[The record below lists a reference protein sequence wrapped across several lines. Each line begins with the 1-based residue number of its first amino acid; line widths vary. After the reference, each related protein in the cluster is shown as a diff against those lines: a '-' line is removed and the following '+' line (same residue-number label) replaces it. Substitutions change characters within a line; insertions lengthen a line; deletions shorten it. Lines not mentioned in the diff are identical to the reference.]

1 MSAIGNYIHYTAKG
15 YEEHGI
21 TRKGTFQTWRNQRNE
36 IIRKAAALKTSLTPS
51 DREELEGVLN
61 SLLRPTTDDSMVAKA
76 RKEVEKVMIENF
88 ESSAK
93 KINWDTGNIDWV
105 QKRSDTL
112 STLHR
117 HRNESGQL
125 EINLKEML
133 DKVNKLM
140 KIIAKQAKV
149 ESNGKVLSLE
159 CKKLARL
166 AKQVQER
173 MDGNL
178 RKNGW
183 IYGLTTSKNILTDEQ
198 IIKYLNSLIE
208 TYAAHPAI
216 NLQKGTAFE
225 AMIAMAPFVAQG
237 MAAEEAAKQIKGSVK
252 EQVIIEPSN
261 FSSDYISINGLDNNY
276 TIKTSGSVAQGKVDV
291 ELTWNNKITKISA
304 KNVNLGNP
312 YAQIHILSGSSL
324 MYLIQDMDH
333 DYVNH
338 FLNLQTE
345 HGVLNSKDGGYK
357 KVPKNYFGEKRK
369 LVMQEMKLYLFYKAL
384 SGDNYKRKAADLF
397 VINDNS
403 KGEVYVY
410 SIEDI
415 INKIIYNERTL
426 AQISVTNQEGVNI
439 MNLPLFKNDRVTGDA
454 TGQQRITSVL
464 AQVHATKISASL
476 RPSILAHIW

>member
-15 YEEHGI
+15 YEKHGI
-21 TRKGTFQTWRNQRNE
+21 TKNGTFQAWNSQRNE
-36 IIRKAAALKTSLTPS
+36 IIKKAASLRTSLTAT
-51 DREELEGVLN
+51 DRMQLEGVLN
-61 SLLRPTTDDSMVAKA
+61 GMLRPAADDTMVAKA
-76 RKEVEKVMIENF
+76 RQEVEAYMNASFKEKT
-88 ESSAK
+88 E
-93 KINWDTGNIDWV
+93 KINWDTGNIEWPK
-105 QKRSDTL
+105 KRSDTL
-112 STLHR
+112 TTLHR
-117 HRNESGQL
+117 HRSESGQL

-140 KIIAKQAKV
+140 EIIAKQAKV

-166 AKQVQER
+166 AKQVQDR

-178 RKNGW
+178 KKNGW
-183 IYGLTTSKNILTDEQ
+183 VYGLTTSKNILTDEQ
-198 IIKYLNSLIE
+198 VIKYLNSLIE

-237 MAAEEAAKQIKGSVK
+237 MATEEATKQIKGSVK

-261 FSSDYISINGLDNNY
+261 FSSDYISINGPDNNY

-338 FLNLQTE
+338 FLNLQAE
-345 HGVLNSKDGGYK
+345 HGVLNSKGGYK

-384 SGDNYKRKAADLF
+384 SGDNYKRKAVDLF

-403 KGEVYVY
+403 KGEVRVY

-415 INKIIYNERTL
+415 VNKVIYNSGAL
-426 AQISVTNQEGVNI
+426 SQISVTNQNGVNI
-439 MNLPLFKNDRVTGDA
+439 INLPLFKNDRVAGDA

-464 AQVHATKISASL
+464 AQVHAIKISSSF
-476 RPSILAHIW
+476 RPSILSGL

>member
-36 IIRKAAALKTSLTPS
+36 IIRKAAALRTSLTPS

-61 SLLRPTTDDSMVAKA
+61 SLLRPAADDSMVAKA
-76 RKEVEKVMIENF
+76 RKEVEKIMIENF

-93 KINWDTGNIDWV
+93 KINWDTGDIDWAL
-105 QKRSDTL
+105 KRSDTL

-117 HRNESGQL
+117 HRSEGRLKIDL
-125 EINLKEML
+125 EEML
-133 DKVNKLM
+133 NKVNKLIE
-140 KIIAKQAKV
+140 IIDKKAKV
-149 ESNGKVLSLE
+149 ESNGDALSLE
-159 CKKLARL
+159 CKRLARL
-166 AKQVQER
+166 ARQIKDR
-173 MDGNL
+173 IDDDLKKDG
-178 RKNGW
+178 W
-183 IYGLTTSKNILTDEQ
+183 VYGLTNSKKILTDDQ

-225 AMIAMAPFVAQG
+225 AMIAMAPYVAQG
-237 MAAEEAAKQIKGSVK
+237 MAAEEAAKQIKGSLT
-252 EQVIIEPSN
+252 EEVIIEPSN
-261 FSSDYISINGLDNNY
+261 FSSDYVSFNGFNNDY
-276 TIKTSGSVAQGKVDV
+276 NIKTTGSISQGKVDV
-291 ELTWNNKITKISA
+291 ELTWNNKIAKISA

-324 MYLIQDMDH
+324 MFLIQDMDH

-338 FLNLQTE
+338 FLNLQVE
-345 HGVLNSKDGGYK
+345 HSVLKSKDEYQ
-357 KVPKNYFGEKRK
+357 KVSKNYFGDKRK
-369 LVMQEMKLYLFYKAL
+369 LIMQEMKLYLFYKAL
-384 SGDNYKRKAADLF
+384 TGDNYKRKAADLF

-426 AQISVTNQEGVNI
+426 AQISVTNQEGINI

-476 RPSILAHIW
+476 RPSVLAHIW

>member
-21 TRKGTFQTWRNQRNE
+21 TKKGTFQTWNSQRNE
-36 IIRKAAALKTSLTPS
+36 IIKKAASLRTNLTPS
-51 DREELEGVLN
+51 DKEELEEVLN
-61 SLLRPTTDDSMVAKA
+61 SLLRPAADNSMVEKA
-76 RKEVEKVMIENF
+76 RKEVEKIMIESF
-88 ESSAK
+88 EDKAK
-93 KINWDTGNIDWV
+93 EINWDTGNIEWSK
-105 QKRSDTL
+105 KRSDTL
-112 STLHR
+112 TTLHR
-117 HRNESGQL
+117 HRNENGQL

-140 KIIAKQAKV
+140 EIIAKQAKV

-166 AKQVQER
+166 AKQVQDR

-178 RKNGW
+178 KKNGW
-183 IYGLTTSKNILTDEQ
+183 IYGLTASKNILTDEQ
-198 IIKYLNSLIE
+198 VIKYLNSLIE

-237 MAAEEAAKQIKGSVK
+237 MAAEEAAKQIKGNVK
-252 EQVIIEPSN
+252 EQVTIEPSN
-261 FSSDYISINGLDNNY
+261 FSSDYISINGPDNNY
-276 TIKTSGSVAQGKVDV
+276 TIRTSGSVAQGKVDV
-291 ELTWNNKITKISA
+291 KLIWNNKITKISA

-345 HGVLNSKDGGYK
+345 HSVLNSKGGYK

-369 LVMQEMKLYLFYKAL
+369 LIMQEMKLYLFYKAL
-384 SGDNYKRKAADLF
+384 SGDNYKRKAVDLF

-403 KGEVYVY
+403 KGEVRVY

-415 INKIIYNERTL
+415 VNKVIYNSGAL
-426 AQISVTNQEGVNI
+426 SQISVTDQGNVNI
-439 MNLPLFKNDRVTGDA
+439 MNLPLFKNDRVVGDA
-454 TGQQRITSVL
+454 TSQQRITNVL
-464 AQVHATKISASL
+464 AQVHAVKIFSSF
-476 RPSILAHIW
+476 RPSILSLTS